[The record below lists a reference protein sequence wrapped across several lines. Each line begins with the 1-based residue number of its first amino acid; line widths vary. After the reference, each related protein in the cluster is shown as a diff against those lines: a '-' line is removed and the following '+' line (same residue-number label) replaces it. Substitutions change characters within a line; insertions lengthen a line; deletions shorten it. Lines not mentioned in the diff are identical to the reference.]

1 MRDNAITSVSNSTAI
16 IINPCARE
24 IIQQEQ
30 LIMCL
35 ISHQTGLLI
44 HTRLMAKTWSFSLIF
59 HRASKR
65 KQRTSWGVGAV
76 CHIRIVGF
84 MSPMTVSSDRSSWSF
99 ATTGV
104 DFHSAVPT
112 HYNMTNATL
121 KQAIQLKLS
130 PSPPKE
136 IFPLDVL
143 IYFQHWWLKRWNVS
157 STWNANL

>member
-16 IINPCARE
+16 IINPCAQE

-59 HRASKR
+59 HSASKR
-65 KQRTSWGVGAV
+65 KQRTSWGSLSHQNCWIYVTND
-76 CHIRIVGF
+76 CL
-84 MSPMTVSSDRSSWSF
+84 TNSSDRSSWSF